1 MSRIGKLPVEI
12 PSGVKVAVASG
23 LLKVEGPKG
32 KLDVSVPFGIEID
45 VGEKSAVVKP
55 PAKRTRSNGGYQG
68 LTRALLYN
76 MVEGVT
82 KGYSRVLEING
93 VGYKAELKGKTLVLT
108 LGYSHLCELELP
120 NGIEAKIEKGTQVT
134 ISGPDKQMV
143 GQVAAQIRAFKIP
156 EPYKAKGV
164 KYADETIRRK
174 VGKAGSK

>member
-1 MSRIGKLPVEI
+1 MSRIGKLPIEI
-12 PSGVKVAVASG
+12 PGGVKVAVAG
-23 LLKVEGPKG
+23 NVMKVEGPKG
-32 KLDVSVPFGIEID
+32 KLDAIVPAGITID
-45 VGEKSAVVKP
+45 VGEKEAVVNP
-55 PAKRTRSNGGYQG
+55 PAKRTRANGGFQG
-68 LTRALLYN
+68 LTRALLAN
-76 MVEGVT
+76 MVKGVT
-82 KGYSRVLEING
+82 DGYSRGLEING
-93 VGYKAELKGKTLVLT
+93 VGYKAELKGKKLVLT
-108 LGYSHLCELELP
+108 LGYSHLCELDLP